1 MTENQW
7 SDTPAPA
14 APTAGTGGFGATTEY
29 VPGATPLGDVTG
41 TSRKDAAKDEATD
54 VARTAADSAQNVA
67 QTAKEEVAHVASEAK
82 SSAKDLMNQAK
93 SGLTSQAGTQQQKAA
108 EGIRNISTQL
118 HSMAEAPGE
127 QGIATDLIR
136 EAAERTSSIAGWLEN
151 RDPGSLLSEVQT
163 FARNKPGTFLLL
175 AAGAGILAGRLTRG
189 LTAGAPETSA
199 NGGQALGSTPYP
211 PVADGTTPPPPV
223 HLPGPA
229 VATAGFDGGAPGSN
243 YPSAGSASSLDSPQL
258 VEEPWTG
265 NRLDDES
272 FATDPLTGDPV
283 TRDPSDGQSGRF

>member
-7 SDTPAPA
+7 TDVAAPAPIDPSGSPTPNERAGA
-14 APTAGTGGFGATTEY
+14 AFAG
-29 VPGATPLGDVTG
+29 
-41 TSRKDAAKDEATD
+41 RKDAAKDEATD

-82 SSAKDLMNQAK
+82 SSAMDLMNQAK

-108 EGIRNISTQL
+108 EGIRNISSQL

-127 QGIATDLIR
+127 QGMATDLIR

-189 LTAGAPETSA
+189 LTAGPTESHSATITPAQQVAGRTQQPALRHQETVVAAGSDADLHAEPVVGAGTPVSTASLPAGTSA
-199 NGGQALGSTPYP
+199 DTPLRFEDDPY
-211 PVADGTTPPPPV
+211 D
-223 HLPGPA
+223 PGE
-229 VATAGFDGGAPGSN
+229 GR
-243 YPSAGSASSLDSPQL
+243 QL
-258 VEEPWTG
+258 
-265 NRLDDES
+265 
-272 FATDPLTGDPV
+272 
-283 TRDPSDGQSGRF
+283 